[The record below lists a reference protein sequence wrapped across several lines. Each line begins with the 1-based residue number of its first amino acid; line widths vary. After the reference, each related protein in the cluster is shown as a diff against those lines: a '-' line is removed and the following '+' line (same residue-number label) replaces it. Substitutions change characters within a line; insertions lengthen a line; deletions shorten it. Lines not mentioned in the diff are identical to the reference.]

1 MMTSPLYNSA
11 GKSAERMKADSRAPK
26 IYFIG
31 VTTQESSIMNIF
43 PKWSELLG
51 LDAQI
56 LGRDVPIQS
65 SPAVYRRIVRQ
76 IREDPRLMGALV
88 TTHKID
94 LLRACHDLFDELD
107 SYARICDE
115 VSCIAKVDGRLKGFA
130 KDPISSGLALEHVVP
145 VGHWQAGE
153 RDVLCLGSGGAA
165 IAISVFLAEQSKIRG
180 SPRRLIL
187 TDILTERL
195 DAIRKI
201 IDKLDAPIQF
211 EYHLT
216 RNAAENDA
224 LMRNLPD
231 GSMVINATGLGK
243 DRPGSPLT
251 DGADF
256 PQNGLVWEL
265 NYRGERKFMQQ
276 AQAQARERRLT
287 VEDGWV
293 YFLHGWTQAIAEI
306 FQIQLIDET
315 FHRLDEAAGS
325 LRPSSNRSRY
335 EDHTALQDRN

>member
-1 MMTSPLYNSA
+1 MMTSPLYN
-11 GKSAERMKADSRAPK
+11 ADSRSAE

-31 VTTQESSIMNIF
+31 VTTRQSSIMKVF
-43 PKWSELLG
+43 PKWADILG
-51 LDAQI
+51 LDARI
-56 LGRDVPIQS
+56 VGWDAPVGSP
-65 SPAVYRRIVRQ
+65 PAVYRRIVRR
-76 IREDPRLMGALV
+76 IKEEPRVMGALV

-94 LLRACHDLFDELD
+94 LLRACRDLFDELD
-107 SYARICDE
+107 PYARICNE
-115 VSCIAKVDGRLKGFA
+115 VSCIVKADGRLKGFA
-130 KDPISSGLALEHVVP
+130 KDPISSGLALEHAVP
-145 VGHWQAGE
+145 AGHWQAGE
-153 RDVLCLGSGGAA
+153 RDVLCLGAGGAA
-165 IAISVFLAEQSKIRG
+165 IAISVFLAERSKVRA

-187 TDILTERL
+187 ADILPERL

-201 IDKLDAPIQF
+201 LDKLDAPMRF

-216 RNAAENDA
+216 QNAAENDA
-224 LMRNLPD
+224 LMRGLPG

-251 DGADF
+251 DGARF

-276 AQAQARERRLT
+276 AQAQARERNLT

-306 FQIQLIDET
+306 FQIQLTDET
-315 FHRLDEAAGS
+315 FHRLGEAAAA
-325 LRPSSNRSRY
+325 LRPSSNRSSY